1 VNLCAGRASVGA
13 GERLGQAERNEHG
26 YLEIAET
33 NYLLTPTIVKET
45 AEDELV

>member
-1 VNLCAGRASVGA
+1 MSEPGSDSP
-13 GERLGQAERNEHG
+13 RLKRNEHG